1 MKKVILSVFIL
12 SLLLILLCSCND
24 TEVPSSDSYEVLSVT
39 AFVEVETNGL
49 GGVFGQWIAYNVNYV
64 DADGNVKIVQISPD
78 NNYRHTL
85 AMGTSDKLEITSEN
99 HYTLYLTRNTYSKL
113 TGGIVQ

>member
-12 SLLLILLCSCND
+12 SMLLILLCSCND

-39 AFVEVETNGL
+39 AFVEVETNGM
-49 GGVFGQWIAYNVNYV
+49 GGVFGQWIAYSVNYV
-64 DADGNVKIVQISPD
+64 DTDGNVKIAQISPD

-85 AMGTSDKLEITSEN
+85 AIGTSDKLEITSEN
-99 HYTLYLTRNTYSKL
+99 HYTLYLTRDTYNKL
-113 TGGIVQ
+113 TGGIIQ

>member
-1 MKKVILSVFIL
+1 MRKIILSVL
-12 SLLLILLCSCND
+12 VTSLLLIVLCSCND

-39 AFVEVETNGL
+39 AFVEVETNGM

-64 DADGNVKIVQISPD
+64 DADGNVKIVQFSPD

-85 AMGTSDKLEITSEN
+85 AIGTSNKLEITSEN
-99 HYTLYLTRNTYSKL
+99 HYTLYLTRDTYNKL